1 MFLTERDLNEI
12 GQNIARS
19 YSKDVFAPMD
29 IEDLLKKLLNI
40 TVEDYTLHPRGLI
53 LGMCS
58 NQSHFVKVKKGD
70 ELMLAELNKNVVFI
84 DSSLNEPQ
92 YEGRKNFTIAHE
104 GSHHF
109 LFNLQRQRSGI
120 GRPFCRTV
128 LQARKFDPDEWQAD
142 VLASCLL
149 MPEEN
154 VRCVFSALFQ
164 KEHLDRISPFDREN
178 YRCFVEMAFFFH
190 VSRIALAIRLK
201 KLGLI
206 NEFNLSRSLYIKK
219 TE

>member
-19 YSKDVFAPMD
+19 YSKDVFAPID

-58 NQSHFVKVKKGD
+58 NRSHLVKVKKGD

-149 MPEEN
+149 LPEDR
-154 VRCVFSALFQ
+154 VRYAFSTFFQ
-164 KEHLDRISPFDREN
+164 KEHLDRLSPFDREN
-178 YRCFVEMAFFFH
+178 YRCFMEMAFFFR

-206 NEFNLSRSLYIKK
+206 NEFNLSRSLYIEK